1 MAIGQKDKFG
11 AATERSGV
19 ETKGRAANFG
29 SLCFNWQEL
38 CSCLSEQ
45 FQIIIIFHFNSSS
58 VGKRKSREEYV
69 KAKHLAFRCYNS

>member
-11 AATERSGV
+11 GATERSSV
-19 ETKGRAANFG
+19 ETKRRVAHFA

-45 FQIIIIFHFNSSS
+45 FQIMIIFHFNSSL
-58 VGKRKSREEYV
+58 VGKRKSREE
-69 KAKHLAFRCYNS
+69 